1 MKVNK
6 TDCSK
11 ELSWYTLSYAQLRII
26 GYSRAAQQSGSASPI
41 YDITIQQAQSNYD
54 FLLEQANCTATND
67 TLDCLRQAPY
77 ESIQNAVAQTPS
89 IFSYQAAN
97 ISWGPLVDGVFLK
110 QSIRQSLSQ
119 GKYAQVS
126 FVRSECS

>member
-1 MKVNK
+1 MMVNR

-54 FLLEQANCTATND
+54 FLLEQTNCTATND

-77 ESIQNAVAQTPS
+77 ELIQNAVVQTPS
-89 IFSYQAAN
+89 IFSYQAN
-97 ISWGPLVDGVFLK
+97 LSWGPLIDGVFLK
-110 QSIRQSLSQ
+110 QSTRQSLSQ
-119 GKYAQVS
+119 GKYTQVS